1 MSNRHAE
8 TIVIFDPAHNALEE
22 YPSNRIM
29 SQETNKVHKYWHF
42 KFISQ
47 SDEDAFTAMLK
58 TAINPTI
65 NVIYNYDAVKKADVT
80 IMNGASR
87 IGCIHFL
94 KCDRRDFNNPDKHYI
109 KLHLYNFIDVT
120 HFNAVKDAII
130 PFFNHIQSNTYQN
143 SMTQNSMTQNSLKAN
158 HTKKNNTIESL
169 KKRLIEVR
177 KIIKNKTNKINRIT
191 KNRLNNSFK
200 KLN

>member
-1 MSNRHAE
+1 
-8 TIVIFDPAHNALEE
+8 
-22 YPSNRIM
+22 M

-47 SDEDAFTAMLK
+47 SDEDAFTSMLK

-80 IMNGASR
+80 IMNGTSR

-130 PFFNHIQSNTYQN
+130 PFFNQIQNNAHQNNAYQN
-143 SMTQNSMTQNSLKAN
+143 VMTQDTLNTNR
-158 HTKKNNTIESL
+158 TKNNTIKSL
-169 KKRLIEVR
+169 KKRLNEVR
-177 KIIKNKTNKINRIT
+177 KIIADKREAIKNFKKSYKKSYNK
-191 KNRLNNSFK
+191 SYK